1 MTVFV
6 ELSPPKPLDQSKN
19 VTVRTFHIWPGSVH
33 GHIFLA
39 KSCQKVPKKPKFAFP
54 YKYSLE
60 AIEWSW
66 TINNEVDAAKS
77 ATRFGKKSPKC
88 QNSATRCGKM
98 SPKGFKG
105 VSKGPKGFQTV
116 PRVPRGSKGKVL
128 PDVAKNA
135 KGVLRES
142 ATRCGKKSPK
152 GFQKSSKVV
161 QLYLVRR
168 TGSNA
173 CLRCWPEGPAPQAR
187 RRRLAQGPKGP
198 ELVTY

>member
-1 MTVFV
+1 MWLKVAKGV
-6 ELSPPKPLDQSKN
+6 PRLLQGVP
-19 VTVRTFHIWPGSVH
+19 IGSNGGFKEAQFQGGFQGGFQEKV
-33 GHIFLA
+33 LPDVA
-39 KSCQKVPKKPKFAFP
+39 KCRQRGS
-54 YKYSLE
+54 
-60 AIEWSW
+60 
-66 TINNEVDAAKS
+66 
-77 ATRFGKKSPKC
+77 
-88 QNSATRCGKM
+88 
-98 SPKGFKG
+98 KG

-161 QLYLVRR
+161 QLYLLRH

-173 CLRCWPEGPAPQAR
+173 CLRCWR
-187 RRRLAQGPKGP
+187 RRRVAQGQKGP
-198 ELVTY
+198 ELVINIFGRVHVKKPVPKPVV

>member
-1 MTVFV
+1 MWLCVWL

-98 SPKGFKG
+98 SPKGFQG
-105 VSKGPKGFQTV
+105 VLKGPKGFQT
-116 PRVPRGSKGKVL
+116 VPRGSKGKVL
-128 PDVAKNA
+128 PDVAKKCQRGSKGKCYQMWQKVA
-135 KGVLRES
+135 KGV
-142 ATRCGKKSPK
+142 P
-152 GFQKSSKVV
+152 KVV
-161 QLYLVRR
+161 QGRPTLFAKAHGLKRLPAVLARR
-168 TGSNA
+168 ASAAGAPKAPSSG
-173 CLRCWPEGPAPQAR
+173 PEGA
-187 RRRLAQGPKGP
+187 
-198 ELVTY
+198 